1 MPRFIS
7 CSEGLE
13 PLSHVR
19 ERLLAQVRAGGRGEG
34 AVALEPFFNV
44 ALVQLPPLPQPSPAC
59 ERGSHTLRHFAI
71 AVILALLLLL
81 TFPAHAGAQAEE
93 KLSASVQ
100 TALASAIADR
110 SAPKL
115 IGDPREMQPWLAEM
129 STRLAK
135 RMPDPEQRTEF
146 LITVQYEASRAG
158 LDPQL
163 MLALIN
169 HESAFRKYA
178 ISSASARGYTQVMP
192 FWVKLIGTPD
202 HNLFHLRTNLRYG
215 CVILRHYLD
224 IEKGNVVR
232 ALARYNGSLGRFE
245 YPNTVLG
252 LLETRWKWTPV
263 KLP

>member
-1 MPRFIS
+1 MQLNSQVIGVVG
-7 CSEGLE
+7 CA
-13 PLSHVR
+13 SHT
-19 ERLLAQVRAGGRGEG
+19 ERLPTRSRLIAGVLLFG
-34 AVALEPFFNV
+34 AWCA
-44 ALVQLPPLPQPSPAC
+44 
-59 ERGSHTLRHFAI
+59 ERTLWMQCAF
-71 AVILALLLLL
+71 ALLAWLLL
-81 TFPAHAGAQAEE
+81 ASPVHAGAQAEE

-129 STRLAK
+129 STRLAT
-135 RMPDPEQRTEF
+135 RMPNPEQRTEF

-163 MLALIN
+163 LLALIN

-178 ISSASARGYTQVMP
+178 VSTASARGYTQVMP
-192 FWVKLIGTPD
+192 FWVRLIGTRD

-224 IEKGNVVR
+224 IEKGDVVR
-232 ALARYNGSLGRFE
+232 ALARYNGSLGKFE

-252 LLETRWKWTPV
+252 LQASRWKWTPV

>member
-1 MPRFIS
+1 MRS
-7 CSEGLE
+7 DMAYALRS
-13 PLSHVR
+13 PLP
-19 ERLLAQVRAGGRGEG
+19 RGEG
-34 AVALEPFFNV
+34 LGVRVSELSPNLDQVPAPS
-44 ALVQLPPLPQPSPAC
+44 PQPSPPG
-59 ERGSHTLRHFAI
+59 RGSGTIRRYTI
-71 AVILALLLLL
+71 ALFLASLSLLAS
-81 TFPAHAGAQAEE
+81 PAQAGAQAEE

-129 STRLAK
+129 SARLAK
-135 RMPDPEQRTEF
+135 RIPDSEQRTEF

-163 MLALIN
+163 LLAVIN

-192 FWVKLIGTPD
+192 FWVKLIGSPQ

-224 IEKGNVVR
+224 IEKGDVVR
-232 ALARYNGSLGRFE
+232 ALARYNGSLGKFE

-252 LLETRWKWTPV
+252 MQESRWKWTPA

>member
-1 MPRFIS
+1 MQHVIS
-7 CSEGLE
+7 WGYGLGS
-13 PLSHVR
+13 LSR
-19 ERLLAQVRAGGRGEG
+19 RQERGRGEG
-34 AVALEPFFNV
+34 GVTIA
-44 ALVQLPPLPQPSPAC
+44 PPLTFTLTRRPPSPQPSPAC
-59 ERGSHTLRHFAI
+59 GRGNQNVRRYAI
-71 AVILALLLLL
+71 VVILVWFSLLNSL
-81 TFPAHAGAQAEE
+81 ANAGAQAEE
-93 KLSASVQ
+93 KLTASVQ

-163 MLALIN
+163 LLALIN

-178 ISSASARGYTQVMP
+178 VSSASARGYTQVMP
-192 FWVKLIGTPD
+192 FWVKLIGTRD

-224 IEKGNVVR
+224 IEKGDVVR
-232 ALARYNGSLGRFE
+232 ALARYNGSLGKFE

-252 LLETRWKWTPV
+252 LQESRWKWTPF

>member
-1 MPRFIS
+1 M
-7 CSEGLE
+7 
-13 PLSHVR
+13 
-19 ERLLAQVRAGGRGEG
+19 QY
-34 AVALEPFFNV
+34 AVVFTRMV
-44 ALVQLPPLPQPSPAC
+44 AFAKATGSVLTVLCLMAMASPA
-59 ERGSHTLRHFAI
+59 L
-71 AVILALLLLL
+71 
-81 TFPAHAGAQAEE
+81 AGAQAEE

-110 SAPKL
+110 SATRL
-115 IGDPREMQPWLAEM
+115 VGDPKEVQAWLAEM
-129 STRLAK
+129 SSRMAK
-135 RMPDPEQRTEF
+135 RMPDAEQRNEF

-163 MLALIN
+163 VLAVIN

-178 ISSASARGYTQVMP
+178 VSSASARGFMQVMP
-192 FWVKLIGTPD
+192 FWVKLIGAPD

-224 IEKGNVVR
+224 IEKGDVVR

-252 LLETRWKWTPV
+252 LQESRWKWQPP
-263 KLP
+263 KL

>member
-1 MPRFIS
+1 MF
-7 CSEGLE
+7 CTTY
-13 PLSHVR
+13 
-19 ERLLAQVRAGGRGEG
+19 
-34 AVALEPFFNV
+34 N
-44 ALVQLPPLPQPSPAC
+44 LPVIVPSP
-59 ERGSHTLRHFAI
+59 TLLMQCLCAVLLQRQRALITAAAFA
-71 AVILALLLLL
+71 AVVASGWS
-81 TFPAHAGAQAEE
+81 HAGAQAEE

-110 SAPKL
+110 SATRL
-115 IGDPREMQPWLAEM
+115 IGDPKEVQAWLAEM
-129 STRLAK
+129 SARLAK
-135 RMPDPEQRTEF
+135 RMPDPEQRSEF

-163 MLALIN
+163 VLAVIN

-178 ISSASARGYTQVMP
+178 VSSASARGFMQVMP
-192 FWVKLIGTPD
+192 FWVRLIGSPD

-224 IEKGNVVR
+224 IEKGDVVR

-252 LLETRWKWTPV
+252 LLENRWKWTPT
-263 KLP
+263 KN

>member
-1 MPRFIS
+1 MQRE
-7 CSEGLE
+7 CSPPLGGVE
-13 PLSHVR
+13 P
-19 ERLLAQVRAGGRGEG
+19 AAAKAGGLGERDC
-34 AVALEPFFNV
+34 ALPQSLDR
-44 ALVQLPPLPQPSPAC
+44 ARRPSRQPSPPG
-59 ERGSHTLRHFAI
+59 RGSKTAGSWLGSQAIWRYTIVVIFA
-71 AVILALLLLL
+71 VLSLLASN
-81 TFPAHAGAQAEE
+81 AHAGAQAEE

-129 STRLAK
+129 SARLAK
-135 RMPDPEQRTEF
+135 RMPHPEQRTEF

-163 MLALIN
+163 LLALIN

-178 ISSASARGYTQVMP
+178 VSSASARGYTQVMP
-192 FWVKLIGTPD
+192 FWVRLIGTRE

-224 IEKGNVVR
+224 IEKGDVVR
-232 ALARYNGSLGRFE
+232 ALARYNGSLGKFE

-252 LLETRWKWTPV
+252 LQESRWKWTPV

>member
-1 MPRFIS
+1 MQLNAQSADSIACALRTSRLPAHLRLVA
-7 CSEGLE
+7 GVRW
-13 PLSHVR
+13 LSAWC
-19 ERLLAQVRAGGRGEG
+19 AQHALSTQCG
-34 AVALEPFFNV
+34 AV
-44 ALVQLPPLPQPSPAC
+44 
-59 ERGSHTLRHFAI
+59 
-71 AVILALLLLL
+71 LLGCLLL
-81 TFPAHAGAQAEE
+81 TSAAHAGAQAEE
-93 KLSASVQ
+93 KLNASVQ

-135 RMPDPEQRTEF
+135 RIPDPEQRTEF

-163 MLALIN
+163 LLAVIN

-178 ISSASARGYTQVMP
+178 VSSASARGYTQVMP
-192 FWVKLIGTPD
+192 FWVRLIGTRE

-224 IEKGNVVR
+224 IEKGDVVR
-232 ALARYNGSLGRFE
+232 ALARYNGSLGKFE

-252 LLETRWKWTPV
+252 LQESRWKWTPV

>member
-1 MPRFIS
+1 MTRSSSSP
-7 CSEGLE
+7 
-13 PLSHVR
+13 PP
-19 ERLLAQVRAGGRGEG
+19 RGEG
-34 AVALEPFFNV
+34 LGERIGAFRLSLDRAQSPS
-44 ALVQLPPLPQPSPAC
+44 PQPSPPG
-59 ERGSHTLRHFAI
+59 RGGRTGWHYTVV
-71 AVILALLLLL
+71 VILVSLLL
-81 TFPAHAGAQAEE
+81 FRNDVHAGAQAEE

-129 STRLAK
+129 SARLAT
-135 RMPDPEQRTEF
+135 RMPNPEQRTEF

-163 MLALIN
+163 LLAVIN

-178 ISSASARGYTQVMP
+178 VSTASARGYTQVMP
-192 FWVKLIGTPD
+192 FWVRVIGTRD

-224 IEKGNVVR
+224 IEKGDVVR
-232 ALARYNGSLGRFE
+232 ALARYNGSLGKFE

-252 LLETRWKWTPV
+252 LQASRWKWTPV